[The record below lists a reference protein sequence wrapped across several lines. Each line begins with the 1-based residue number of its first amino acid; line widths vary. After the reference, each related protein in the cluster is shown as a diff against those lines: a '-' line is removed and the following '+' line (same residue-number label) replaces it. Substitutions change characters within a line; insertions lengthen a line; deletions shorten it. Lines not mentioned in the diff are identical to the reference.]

1 MNKDGKDDKNDKND
15 DLDLYEFSLMCFPPL
30 AIILFIVRAFTPSK
44 ADPKDLYYKENRSM
58 HICLAI
64 TFIVLFIVLCVV
76 FFIAFLIKN

>member
-44 ADPKDLYYKENRSM
+44 ADPKDLYYKDKRSM

-64 TFIVLFIVLCVV
+64 TLIVLCVV